1 MTRKYIKYFK
11 DKSAKRKPLT
21 LDWQKIDETVA
32 SCCVSISVVASLIG
46 CPVGIPS
53 SAVGIKIFARTVGI
67 KKYESIIN
75 KEEKNLENAVKY
87 TI

>member
-1 MTRKYIKYFK
+1 MTRKYIKYSK
-11 DKSAKRKPLT
+11 DKSAKRKSLT
-21 LDWQKIDETVA
+21 LDWQKIDETVV

>member
-11 DKSAKRKPLT
+11 DKSAIRKPLT

-46 CPVGIPS
+46 CPVGIPC
-53 SAVGIKIFARTVGI
+53 SAVGIKIFAKTVGI